1 MFFLYESGLFNYV
14 HVVLFWYCTSITVY
28 FNYLP
33 FNSSDLKST
42 NTIHD
47 LQTKEF
53 PLDPLQTKNQ
63 AYNYL
68 ERIPSGQMSIP
79 YECPYEDIDEVKHD
93 PTYMKVVEGEG
104 LNQVHDNPADM
115 GNVSQGGDEYQ
126 VEDDDTYI

>member
-1 MFFLYESGLFNYV
+1 MFFLYKSGLFNNYYV
-14 HVVLFWYCTSITVY
+14 HVALFWCCTSIRVY

-33 FNSSDLKST
+33 FNSSDLKSP

-68 ERIPSGQMSIP
+68 ERIPSDQISIP

-104 LNQVHDNPADM
+104 LNQLQDNPAD
-115 GNVSQGGDEYQ
+115 VSQGGDVYQ